1 MWNPIPPTHQDYLG
15 ICCST
20 FLCHY
25 HSTLLKWYRLPCN
38 RALPILCKGENNDVF
53 FIFKKRKK
61 PVTITFTR
69 IPLFGILFFFLK
81 FCLPLSKFA
90 LMVLQRRSFV
100 AICFCSIF
108 AFKDDYIDHWSLL
121 VASDDIFD
129 VTEWKYLYCMFKTWS
144 CNHFVKIVLF
154 YKVIRLQHFKRHNN
168 INEKNRLMFKET
180 GGHLFTV
187 S

>member
-1 MWNPIPPTHQDYLG
+1 MTYSLSLRKEKNPLQLH
-15 ICCST
+15 
-20 FLCHY
+20 
-25 HSTLLKWYRLPCN
+25 LP
-38 RALPILCKGENNDVF
+38 EFHFSVS
-53 FIFKKRKK
+53 
-61 PVTITFTR
+61 
-69 IPLFGILFFFLK
+69 FFFLK